1 MLKQF
6 KPCANQPSSR
16 LLLVTLAL
24 IGFLVIYTAD
34 ANPPVATSGG
44 KSLFAPD
51 ANQKVSTDVQNSPIQ
66 TKGGVSGNLSR
77 PTASSET
84 YSTKKFNVKRTADDD
99 WETAYYRFLQENRIR
114 PKLIRAKVRRLVR
127 GDPQDLEQ
135 AISLIRASLRAGQVQ
150 PWMYE
155 ALALAMQMNNMPAAE
170 VERVLMSSADFATT
184 PHQLVFLADY
194 MGRLGNH
201 TRALDLLREAALRAR
216 GLPEAYAKALALAVY
231 LQDDG
236 AIKWASLG
244 ILGQEWQKEESD
256 VTAKARRNAEALL
269 VRLREENKN
278 EEADQFAKQLKEA
291 LQRDVVVKVSWS
303 GDADVDLMVED
314 PTGSICSYRQP
325 RTAGGGVLMGNPNDT
340 LEQSA
345 GAGYAEAYCCPEAFA
360 GDYRILLRQVWGKI
374 PAGRVTVD
382 VWNHSGTE
390 QEIHFRQVIPL
401 DENGAIVTFN
411 LDEGRRNESLA
422 DEQIANDITNQLAVN
437 RTILAQQID
446 AVSDSDVYQSQAA
459 ASRLR
464 QPSTIGNRPVF
475 NRSAVGYAP
484 QITVLPIGVTMQ
496 ANAVVSA
503 DRRYVRITCIPFFS
517 HIKGVVQYNIQTGVT
532 EQGQTDAAFAD
543 LDIGINDDNENDGD
557 NEDQNTGELLLTI
570 INTNI
575 GVGGCSVAIVSR
587 TGPTQEALTVTVTY
601 DNNLVLV
608 YWPSVQCVPP
618 TVTKITI
625 PAGDS
630 GTVFSISGGSTGTA
644 VIQVTAPGYVADSE
658 SMAIN

>member
-6 KPCANQPSSR
+6 KPCTNQPSSR
-16 LLLVTLAL
+16 LLLMVLML
-24 IGFLVIYTAD
+24 IGFLAISKAD
-34 ANPPVATSGG
+34 ANPPVAVNDG

-51 ANQKVSTDVQNSPIQ
+51 ANQKVSTDVQNAVIP
-66 TKGGVSGNLSR
+66 TKRGVASN
-77 PTASSET
+77 ASSSKVSPET
-84 YSTKKFNVKRTADDD
+84 YSRAKLNVERKAGDG
-99 WETAYYRFLQENRIR
+99 WEAAYYRFLQEHRVR
-114 PKLIRAKVRRLVR
+114 PKLIRSKVRQLVQ

-135 AISLIRASLRAGQVQ
+135 AIALIRASLRAGQVQ

-155 ALALAMQMNNMPAAE
+155 ALALAMQMNNMPASE

-201 TRALDLLREAALRAR
+201 ARALDLLHQATLRTQ
-216 GLPEAYAKALALAVY
+216 GFPEAYVKALALAVY
-231 LQDDG
+231 LQDDD
-236 AIKWASLG
+236 AIKWTSLG
-244 ILGQEWQKEESD
+244 ILGQEWPKEESD
-256 VTAKARRNAEALL
+256 ITAKARRNAEALL
-269 VRLREENKN
+269 ARLREEDKN
-278 EEADQFAKQLKEA
+278 EEADQFAKQLGEV

-303 GDADVDLMVED
+303 GEADVDLMVED
-314 PTGSICSYRQP
+314 PTGSICSYHQP

-340 LEQSA
+340 LDRSA
-345 GAGYAEAYCCPEAFA
+345 GSGYAEAYCCPEGFA

-374 PAGRVTVD
+374 SAGRVTVD

-390 QEIHFRQVIPL
+390 REIHFRQVIPL
-401 DENGAIVTFN
+401 DDNGAIVTFN
-411 LDEGRRNESLA
+411 LEEGRRKESLA
-422 DEQIANDITNQLAVN
+422 DQQIANDITNQLAVN

-446 AVSDSDVYQSQAA
+446 AVSDSDVSLSQAA

-475 NRSAVGYAP
+475 SRSAVGYQP
-484 QITVLPIGVTMQ
+484 QITVLPVGVTMQ

-532 EQGQTDAAFAD
+532 EQGQTDTAFAD
-543 LDIGINDDNENDGD
+543 LDIGIDNDNNDGD

-570 INTNI
+570 VNTSLAP
-575 GVGGCSVAIVSR
+575 GGCTVAIVSR
-587 TGPTQEALTVTVTY
+587 TGPTQEALTVTVTF
-601 DNNLVLV
+601 DNTLATVW
-608 YWPSVQCVPP
+608 WPSTLCVAPS
-618 TVTKITI
+618 VTAVTI

-630 GTVFSISGGSTGTA
+630 GTVFSVSGLVAGSA
-644 VIQVTAPGYVADSE
+644 VIQVTAPGYVADSDTI
-658 SMAIN
+658 AIN